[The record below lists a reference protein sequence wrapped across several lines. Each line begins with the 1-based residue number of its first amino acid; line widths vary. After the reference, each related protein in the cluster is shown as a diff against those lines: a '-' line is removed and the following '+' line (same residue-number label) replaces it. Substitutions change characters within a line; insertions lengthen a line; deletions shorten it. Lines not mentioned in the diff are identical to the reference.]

1 MTTLYL
7 IRGVP
12 GCGKSTLAQ
21 TLYDA
26 ALVSAVVEADQH
38 FIDVD
43 GNYVFDVS
51 KLGEAHNRCKQR
63 VELYLNRGF
72 SVVVSNTST
81 AEKEVKTYQ
90 DIAEKYNAK
99 FVSVVLENRHEG
111 KNQHGVHDEK
121 IQQMKN
127 RFSIKL

>member
-21 TLYDA
+21 TLYNTA
-26 ALVSAVVEADQH
+26 VVSAIIEADQY
-38 FIDVD
+38 FMQD
-43 GNYVFDVS
+43 GEYKFDAS
-51 KLGEAHNRCKQR
+51 KLGIAHKVAQDR
-63 VELYLNRGF
+63 VATCLLDGF
-72 SVVVSNTST
+72 SVAVSNTST
-81 AEKEVKTYQ
+81 TEKEVKTYQ

-99 FVSVVLENRHEG
+99 FVSIVLENRHEG
-111 KNQHGVHDEK
+111 KNQHGVPDEK
-121 IQQMKN
+121 IQQMQN